1 MRTNLFSFFIF
12 ILTLQTVFAQFP
24 YSSTSKKAIKLFEKG
39 QKAPTELRNPNTGAL
54 NYQEGILLLNAA
66 IDKDPEFWEAYLL
79 KAEFLEFQRKYTEA
93 AACYQK
99 ALTIDP
105 THSIS
110 GSTHYFLAVCLLTI
124 GEYKEALQTIDVFLR
139 NPNANEKLQAQA
151 YQIRAYAEFSVEAVK
166 NAKPFAPKNAGEGIN
181 TPFAEYYP
189 TLTVDGQQLLFT
201 RRLPMIQDGHQDE
214 QEDFYV
220 SSLDQ
225 KSDVWTLAQPMPS
238 NINTTWNEGAPT
250 ISGDGKTIIF
260 VACTDPSGVNYGADR
275 TGKGS
280 CDLFIT
286 QKINGR
292 WSTPINLPGAVNT
305 ANWETQPSLSADG
318 QTLYFIR
325 AIRSR
330 DGRANSD
337 IYASNLLPNG
347 KWSEAERLPNVI
359 NTTSNEESV
368 QIHPDGKT
376 LYFASRGHIG
386 LGGSDLFM
394 SQKDAQGNWGKPI
407 NLGFPINTHFDENSL
422 LVSAQGDIAFFA
434 SDRQGGYGNLDIY
447 WFELPKELQANQT
460 YYFEGTAF
468 DALNLNKLAAHIQLT
483 DLSNGQII
491 FDGFADSFDGKITVP
506 LPIDHQYAVLVNH
519 PGYHPFSLNF
529 DFTRLETS
537 QNYTLNMPLNPV
549 NSTAE
554 NILNNVFFDLAKAS
568 LRPES
573 KVELSNLSAYLKRN
587 PSIKIEIQGHT
598 DSQGDTEQ
606 NLILSNSRA
615 RAVADFL
622 VQEGIAAERLTY
634 KGYGSGQ
641 PLITDAQIAQLKN
654 TSEIAAAHQKNR
666 RTSYK
671 ILP

>member
-1 MRTNLFSFFIF
+1 MT
-12 ILTLQTVFAQFP
+12 
-24 YSSTSKKAIKLFEKG
+24 
-39 QKAPTELRNPNTGAL
+39 
-54 NYQEGILLLNAA
+54 
-66 IDKDPEFWEAYLL
+66 
-79 KAEFLEFQRKYTEA
+79 
-93 AACYQK
+93 
-99 ALTIDP
+99 
-105 THSIS
+105 
-110 GSTHYFLAVCLLTI
+110 
-124 GEYKEALQTIDVFLR
+124 
-139 NPNANEKLQAQA
+139 
-151 YQIRAYAEFSVEAVK
+151 
-166 NAKPFAPKNAGEGIN
+166 
-181 TPFAEYYP
+181 
-189 TLTVDGQQLLFT
+189 
-201 RRLPMIQDGHQDE
+201 QDGHQDE

-225 KSDVWTLAQPMPS
+225 KSNVWTLAQPMTS

-260 VACTDPSGVNYGADR
+260 VACTDPSGVNYGAER

-286 QKINGR
+286 QKMNGR

-325 AIRSR
+325 AVRSR

-337 IYASNLLPNG
+337 IYVSNLLPNG

-359 NTTSNEESV
+359 NTASNEESV

-394 SQKDAQGNWGKPI
+394 SQKDAQGNWGKPV

-447 WFELPKELQANQT
+447 WFELPEELQANQT

-468 DALNLNKLAAHIQLT
+468 DALNLTKLAAHIQLT

-491 FDGFADSFDGKITVP
+491 FDGFADAFDGKITVP
-506 LPIDHQYAVLVNH
+506 LPIEHRYAVLVNH

-573 KVELSNLSAYLKRN
+573 KVELINLSAYLKRN

-598 DSQGDTEQ
+598 DSQGDADQ

-615 RAVADFL
+615 RTVADFL

-641 PLITDAQIAQLKN
+641 PLITDAQIAQLN
-654 TSEIAAAHQKNR
+654 NASEIAAAHQKNR